1 MAEEKQTRL
10 DVLFAGEPAFDN
22 RAFMLDVSRDRVPT
36 RATLGWLINVLAQ
49 LRFTELQLY
58 VEHTFTYTGHEIVWR
73 DASPLTHDDMAWIA
87 HRASL
92 AGLELVA
99 NMNGFGHMGRWLVH
113 DGYRYRAECPD
124 GAPALFGDG
133 TMEPGCLE
141 PTADNAAFAVA
152 LAREMRDAV
161 GGDRIHIGGDEP
173 FELGDGRSAG
183 RVAEQGRTRVYLDHL
198 RRIIDPLIAD
208 GAEVMFWADQFR
220 REPELMK
227 QIPSGATGVVWTY
240 EAPGDSAMSDL
251 LPTSLID
258 RLGMPED
265 MHLGFESH
273 GRLFIE
279 SGTPFWVAPGTSSW
293 NTILGRNSNAAANVV
308 DAAVVGSLHGADGY
322 LLTDWGDNGHWQ
334 PLVVSLPSI
343 VRAAVAAWSAG
354 RSHVDVGPVI
364 DQLLDA
370 KPGTGAL
377 IDQLGHLGESLG
389 MTTINGSPIFAALNA
404 GTVAFGD
411 ADPTAVD
418 AALDKVAEATAAFAA
433 QPFGGARGT
442 ALAAEMLAAARL
454 GRLGLRRIAGDAP
467 SAVDIDAAL
476 AEQREAWLLSSR
488 PGGLDDSI
496 AKFVT

>member
-1 MAEEKQTRL
+1 
-10 DVLFAGEPAFDN
+10 
-22 RAFMLDVSRDRVPT
+22 
-36 RATLGWLINVLAQ
+36 
-49 LRFTELQLY
+49 
-58 VEHTFTYTGHEIVWR
+58 
-73 DASPLTHDDMAWIA
+73 
-87 HRASL
+87 
-92 AGLELVA
+92 
-99 NMNGFGHMGRWLVH
+99 
-113 DGYRYRAECPD
+113 
-124 GAPALFGDG
+124 
-133 TMEPGCLE
+133 
-141 PTADNAAFAVA
+141 
-152 LAREMRDAV
+152 
-161 GGDRIHIGGDEP
+161 
-173 FELGDGRSAG
+173 
-183 RVAEQGRTRVYLDHL
+183 
-198 RRIIDPLIAD
+198 
-208 GAEVMFWADQFR
+208 
-220 REPELMK
+220 
-227 QIPSGATGVVWTY
+227 
-240 EAPGDSAMSDL
+240 MSDL
-251 LPTSLID
+251 LPASLID

-411 ADPTAVD
+411 ADPTGVD